1 MNVKTL
7 GRKVNLKQNFINMVE
22 KRMAKLDRF
31 FEDDA
36 EAKVTVTVEPN
47 RQTAEVTVKSRGFL
61 FRAERSAPDMETA
74 FNDAADLIV
83 KQIVKNKD
91 RLGAHVKRA
100 EVDTLPDAGQE
111 QQTSYDI
118 VRTKRFRVEPMTVEE
133 AILQMEMLGHSF
145 FVFEDSDSE
154 ELKVVYKRHDEAY
167 GLLIPEK

>member
-1 MNVKTL
+1 MIVKTL
-7 GRKVNLKQNFINMVE
+7 GRKVNLKQSFIDMVG
-22 KRMAKLDRF
+22 KRMSKLDRF

-61 FRAERSAPDMETA
+61 FRAERTAADMETA

-91 RLGAHVKRA
+91 RLGARVKRA
-100 EVDTLPDAGQE
+100 EVDTLPDSNAAPQE
-111 QQTSYDI
+111 SYAV
-118 VRTKRFRVEPMTVEE
+118 VRTKRFTVEPMTEEE
-133 AILQMEMLGHSF
+133 AILQMNMLGHSF
-145 FVFEDSDSE
+145 FIFEDIDSE
-154 ELKVVYKRHDEAY
+154 ELKVVYRRHDDAY